1 MTIQDLIPA
10 PVRHLL
16 AMGETAARRLS
27 GDTGEIGIVG
37 AVILAAGLAAAALA
51 LVAAITG
58 KKNAFI
64 SQIPG

>member
-10 PVRHLL
+10 PAQHLL
-16 AMGETAARRLS
+16 AMCETAARRLR

-37 AVILAAGLAAAALA
+37 AVILAAGLAVAALA

-58 KKNAFI
+58 KMNAFI
-64 SQIPG
+64 NQIPG